1 MEAEGGAMGL
11 EETDFEEQM
20 QGSAVEGWMPGA
32 QAGERGVGGAGE
44 VEAGAEERTVE
55 RRRGMAMELEIEG
68 RGGGGEMECFA
79 DPGAGGAEVELQ
91 RGEES
96 GERTG
101 GGGLEEKGAGCV
113 RGAGCM
119 LGAGGWAGCV
129 GEGHWVSEDA
139 VPWLTNVRSAAG

>member
-1 MEAEGGAMGL
+1 MGL

-44 VEAGAEERTVE
+44 VEAGAEERAVE
-55 RRRGMAMELEIEG
+55 RRRGVAMELEIEG

-79 DPGAGGAEVELQ
+79 DPGTGGAEVDLQ
-91 RGEES
+91 RGEER

-139 VPWLTNVRSAAG
+139 VPWLTIDHSAAV